1 MAFADNEKI
10 RYVDRILSIGLR
22 IASEVGNKRK
32 RLKLGWNLFSRTNSS
47 KACYTL
53 FKK

>member
-10 RYVDRILSIGLR
+10 RYVDRILSIGL
-22 IASEVGNKRK
+22 SQNNDVGNKRK
-32 RLKLGWNLFSRTNSS
+32 RSKLGWNLFSRTNSS